1 LLIADGFATSSTD
14 TGVDGMTPADII
26 IGNLNLENADADAL
40 LLVRDGVLMDVV
52 AVQTTGLNLAA
63 STVTSGVVTG
73 LAMMEGGTALP
84 TPDGTADVITTLARR
99 PEAVDTNNNFND
111 FQADPTP
118 TPGAANDGVFPQIFQ
133 LLPNNASI
141 ATGTTSPVVKVL
153 GQDFGLSSK
162 LQVGTA
168 TPVNCTHI
176 STSELTCTFS
186 KGGAP
191 ALLDV
196 TYVAPLSMRVDD
208 IVLPKAWTWHTH
220 VNESGLPT
228 EADQCTVLLAST
240 VTNGEIASSPISVRV
255 QEAGVTDNDSNASPL
270 VRMELGFGTAAT
282 DPRSNASWRWSNM
295 GFVAS
300 VGMMDEYSASITPPA
315 TGTATSY
322 AYTARVSFDG
332 GLLWT
337 YCDTD
342 GAGSADTFDFSTG
355 KLGLLTVNP

>member
-1 LLIADGFATSSTD
+1 VPGITAADLVVPT
-14 TGVDGMTPADII
+14 VDI
-26 IGNLNLENADADAL
+26 ENSDDDCL
-40 LLVRDGVLMDVV
+40 LLTRDGVLLDALRMNPAGETPTPTVV
-52 AVQTTGLNLAA
+52 QA
-63 STVTSGVVTG
+63 GVLKG
-73 LAMMEGGTALP
+73 LAMGEGATALP
-84 TPDGTADVITTLARR
+84 PPVSTAVVVMTLARR
-99 PEAVDTNNNFND
+99 PEAADTNNNFED

-118 TPGAANDGVFPQIFQ
+118 TPGEANDGVYPQIFQ
-133 LLPNNASI
+133 LLPNNASV
-141 ATGTTSPVVKVL
+141 ATAAGNQPVRVL
-153 GQDFGLSSK
+153 GQDFGLTSK
-162 LQVGTA
+162 LRVGTVE
-168 TPVNCTHI
+168 TSNCTSV
-176 STSELTCTFS
+176 STSEITCS
-186 KGGAP
+186 IAKGSATGKV
-191 ALLDV
+191 DV
-196 TYVAPLSMRVDD
+196 AYVGIPSMRTADA
-208 IVLPKAWTWHTH
+208 VLKQAWTWHTH

-295 GFVAS
+295 GFVTS